1 MKKFLFVY
9 NASPE
14 PGTETDQD
22 WMNWFGTIGENLVDV
37 GNPFNG
43 GKLVKGG
50 ESSDLSSFADF
61 VGGYSLISAADI
73 DEAVSIAKGC
83 PSAAG
88 VRVFE
93 AIPM

>member
-1 MKKFLFVY
+1 MKKFIFVY

-14 PGTETDQD
+14 PGTETDAD
-22 WMNWFGTIGENLVDV
+22 WMAWFGAIGDKLVDV
-37 GNPFNG
+37 GNPFDG

-50 ESSDLSSFADF
+50 ESSDLTSFADF
-61 VGGYSLISAADI
+61 IGGYSIINAADI
-73 DEAVSIAKGC
+73 DEAVEIAKGC
-83 PSAAG
+83 PSTGG